1 MTAEEI
7 SNLLK
12 TIHDIRQDT
21 LITEF
26 TVLLLTVILA
36 VFSLLYYLRRM

>member
-7 SNLLK
+7 SLLLK
-12 TIHDIRQDT
+12 SIHDIRQDT
-21 LITEF
+21 LVTEI
-26 TVLLLTVILA
+26 TVLVIAVTLA

>member
-1 MTAEEI
+1 MTVEEI

-21 LITEF
+21 FITEISI
-26 TVLLLTVILA
+26 LIIAVILA